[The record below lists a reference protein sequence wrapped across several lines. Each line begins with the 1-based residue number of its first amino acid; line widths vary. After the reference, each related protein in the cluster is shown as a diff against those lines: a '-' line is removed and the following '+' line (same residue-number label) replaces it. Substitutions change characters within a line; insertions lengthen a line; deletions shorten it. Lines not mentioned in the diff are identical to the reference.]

1 VASPDDAANIVAA
14 AWANGDDAAS
24 RLVSWGVA
32 RRQAVG
38 MDADNCTAMVVSF
51 GYIDKKGEGGK
62 EGVSSILLQSA
73 DYPNNCTQ

>member
-1 VASPDDAANIVAA
+1 
-14 AWANGDDAAS
+14 
-24 RLVSWGVA
+24 
-32 RRQAVG
+32 

-62 EGVSSILLQSA
+62 EGVSLLLQSA